1 MILRGGFSGLPKM
14 DAEEAPEISGLI
26 YWRLTGGAEPGGE
39 VAVSAGKDIS
49 LTDLA
54 EQTWARLRD
63 RVVAYDNPAQP
74 YLSHP
79 HPGQEPRFADY
90 ARLARV
96 PEWNTARVEDE
107 A

>member
-1 MILRGGFSGLPKM
+1 MLLRGGF
-14 DAEEAPEISGLI
+14 AAAPGVTDIGGLI
-26 YWRLTGGAEPGGE
+26 YWRLTGGAEPGEE
-39 VAVSAGKDIS
+39 VAVASREHDS

-54 EQTWARLRD
+54 EQTWQSLLARIS
-63 RVVAYDNPAQP
+63 AYDSPTQP

-96 PEWNTARVEDE
+96 PEWNTGRTETDA
-107 A
+107 